1 MIISINEKENLI
13 NKFLNPISNISDLSV
28 LTIDSNK
35 ITSLNKTADNNV
47 VLFAEIPYSGD
58 SNTKID
64 LNIPN
69 VKKLI
74 KILETI
80 DGSNVEFTIN
90 NNNLEYKS
98 SHTKFKY
105 HLLEN
110 GIITIPSINLNKV
123 NSFEWD
129 TEFII
134 TYDKFTQLHKSST
147 FITDSNKIYFYAENG
162 QIHDELNDH
171 TRSNID
177 CYSTIIAEGYKGK
190 PIDTPI
196 PLSFDVFRMLYVVKN
211 AEIAVKINST
221 KGVAIFDI
229 SGDGYKLQYITTAL
243 VK

>member
-47 VLFAEIPYSGD
+47 VLFAQIPYTGD

-64 LNIPN
+64 LNVPN
-69 VKKLI
+69 IKKLI

-80 DGSNVEFTIN
+80 DGSNIEFTVN

-129 TEFII
+129 TEFVI
-134 TYDKFTQLHKSST
+134 TYDKFTLLHKSAT
-147 FITDSNKIYFYAENG
+147 FITDSNKIYFYTENG
-162 QIHDELNDH
+162 QIHAELNDH

-190 PIDTPI
+190 PIDIPI
-196 PLSFDVFRMLYVVKN
+196 PLSFDVFRMLYVIKN
-211 AEIAVKINST
+211 TEIAVKVNSN

>member
-162 QIHDELNDH
+162 QIHAELNDH

-177 CYSTIIAEGYKGK
+177 CYSTIIAEGYKGE

>member
-90 NNNLEYKS
+90 NK
-98 SHTKFKY
+98 
-105 HLLEN
+105 
-110 GIITIPSINLNKV
+110 IT
-123 NSFEWD
+123 
-129 TEFII
+129 
-134 TYDKFTQLHKSST
+134 
-147 FITDSNKIYFYAENG
+147 
-162 QIHDELNDH
+162 
-171 TRSNID
+171 
-177 CYSTIIAEGYKGK
+177 
-190 PIDTPI
+190 
-196 PLSFDVFRMLYVVKN
+196 
-211 AEIAVKINST
+211 
-221 KGVAIFDI
+221 
-229 SGDGYKLQYITTAL
+229 
-243 VK
+243 

>member
-162 QIHDELNDH
+162 QIHAELNDH

-177 CYSTIIAEGYKGK
+177 CYSTIIAEGYKGE

-229 SGDGYKLQYITTAL
+229 LGDGYKLQYITTAL